1 MNSPTVL
8 APDPRTGLI
17 TITAGYT
24 PTTNI
29 HEPDW
34 TYAQFYLLPVIG
46 PLSYLAWQR
55 LNLYLPADDTQVP
68 INHDELAWSL
78 GASPGRLN
86 RAINRLVK
94 FHLAYF
100 VPGEPDTLY
109 VKRRAP
115 TLNPVLLQSLATKC
129 PTLAGA
135 HAEQLDAAWLRPPHA
150 MLEPPDNPAA
160 RSRHPCAPVTVAL
173 RRRT

>member
-1 MNSPTVL
+1 MNTPTTL
-8 APDPRTGLI
+8 TPDTRTGLI

-24 PTTNI
+24 PTANI
-29 HEPDW
+29 HEPDS
-34 TYAQFYLLPVIG
+34 TYAQFYVLPVIG
-46 PLSYLAWQR
+46 PLSYLTWQR
-55 LNLYLPADDTQVP
+55 LNLYLPVDDTPIP

-94 FHLAYF
+94 FHLAYL

-115 TLNPVLLQSLATKC
+115 TLSPVLLDGLNAKC
-129 PTLAGA
+129 PTLVAA
-135 HAEQLDAAWLRPPHA
+135 HAEQLNTAA
-150 MLEPPDNPAA
+150 
-160 RSRHPCAPVTVAL
+160 
-173 RRRT
+173 